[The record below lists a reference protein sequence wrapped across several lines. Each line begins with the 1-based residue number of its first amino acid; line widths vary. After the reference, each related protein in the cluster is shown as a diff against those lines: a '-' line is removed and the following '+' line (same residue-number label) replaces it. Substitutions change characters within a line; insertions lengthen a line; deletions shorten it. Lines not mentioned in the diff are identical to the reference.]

1 MYFSIWETA
10 FAFLAGPDYRLIIP
24 HVFKP
29 ITLYGV
35 FGISRGSTRIWECER
50 ADARSHSQIRGF
62 TTAIPGEQLYVNEHG
77 QSLLTLHSIRDTLS
91 VWLACVEISLHLYG
105 AILVYFFPWSLYE
118 EKF

>member
-10 FAFLAGPDYRLIIP
+10 FVFLGPDYRLIIP

-35 FGISRGSTRIWECER
+35 FGISRETP
-50 ADARSHSQIRGF
+50 
-62 TTAIPGEQLYVNEHG
+62 AIPGEPLYVNEHG

-91 VWLACVEISLHLYG
+91 VWLARGEISLHLYG